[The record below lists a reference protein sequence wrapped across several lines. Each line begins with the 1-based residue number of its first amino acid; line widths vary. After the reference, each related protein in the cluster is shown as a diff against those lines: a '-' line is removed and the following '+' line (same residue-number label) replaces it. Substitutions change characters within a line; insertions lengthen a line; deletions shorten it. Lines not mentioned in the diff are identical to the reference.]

1 MLIKV
6 VLIVAVLVCAYFLVR
21 STARDKNVA
30 LRRLLLAVFVIVAVI
45 SILFP
50 QITTSVARLV
60 GVGRGADLLLY
71 LLIIAFLSYSVVSFR
86 KMTAMENRI
95 TDLARQ
101 VAIHTANP
109 HTPPAAEEQAAEGND
124 RHMP

>member
-1 MLIKV
+1 MLIKI
-6 VLIVAVLVCAYFLVR
+6 VLIAAVLVCAYFLVR

-30 LRRLLLAVFVIVAVI
+30 LRRLLLGVFVILAVV

-60 GVGRGADLLLY
+60 GVGRGTDLLLY
-71 LLIIAFLSYSVVSFR
+71 LVIIAFLSYSVVSFR

-101 VAIHTANP
+101 VALHTSAP
-109 HTPPAAEEQAAEGND
+109 HETHSSVEDAPRD
-124 RHMP
+124 